1 MLEDVPRPS
10 LWKRLLI
17 GAALVVFA
25 SAGAT
30 AVAAFHEVDRV
41 VNAFRINPQ
50 LKLGGELARTDP
62 GKPQTLMLL
71 GSDRRPKGQQGS
83 DTGARSDTILLVRLD
98 PSKDATALMSLPRDL
113 KVNIPGHGIDKIN
126 AAYDIGGPKLTLKTV
141 KELTGL
147 RINHVINVDFRGFY
161 TAVNEIGCVY
171 VDIDR
176 RYFNDSPG
184 YSYINLQ
191 PGYQKMCGRHAL
203 QYVRFRHED
212 NDLVRSARQQD
223 FLREA
228 KQQVGV
234 GKLIGDRDRLVKIF
248 GHYTTSDIRSR
259 SEVLRLMK
267 LAVFSVDQPIREVHF
282 EGEIG
287 PSYVTASSAKV
298 RRLAQQ
304 FLGVQDTPGPRG
316 QIGPRRRHSSGALNL
331 EDASVAGRDQALQAV
346 QAGAGGRLP
355 VFYPTRLSRGAGFMQ
370 PPRVYKIGAKGGR
383 RYGAYRMVIKT
394 GLIGEFYGLQATTWR
409 NPPILEDASETRTL
423 GRRRFEVHYDGD
435 RVRLVAWRTRKAVY
449 WISNTLL
456 QTLSER
462 QMLAIA
468 RSTRTL

>member
-1 MLEDVPRPS
+1 MLEEIPRPS
-10 LWKRLLI
+10 LWKRLVI
-17 GAALVVFA
+17 GAALVLFA

-41 VNAFRINPQ
+41 VSAFRYNPE

-83 DTGARSDTILLVRLD
+83 GAGARSDTILLVRLD
-98 PSKDATALMSLPRDL
+98 PSKAATALMSLPRDL
-113 KVNIPGHGIDKIN
+113 KVSIPGHGVDKLN
-126 AAYDIGGPKLTLKTV
+126 AAYEIGGPRLTLRTV

-161 TAVNEIGCVY
+161 TAVNAIGCVY

-184 YSYINLQ
+184 FSYINVQ
-191 PGYQKMCGRHAL
+191 PGYQKMCGRGAL

-234 GKLIGDRDRLVKIF
+234 GRLIHNRDRLVRIF
-248 GHYTTSDIRSR
+248 GKYTTSDIHSR
-259 SEVLRLMK
+259 AEVLRLLK

-282 EGEIG
+282 QGNLG
-287 PSYVTASSAKV
+287 KSYVTASSSRV

-304 FLGVQDTPGPRG
+304 FLGVEDTPGPRG
-316 QIGPRRRHSSGALNL
+316 GVGPKRKRRGDLNL
-331 EDASVAGRDQALQAV
+331 METTAGKDQALQAV
-346 QAGAGGRLP
+346 QQGAGGRLP
-355 VFYPTRLSRGAGFMQ
+355 VYFPTKLTRGSSFAQ
-370 PPRVYKIGAKGGR
+370 PPRVYKLKGHDRR
-383 RYGAYRMVIKT
+383 RYGAYRMVVRR
-394 GLIGEFYGLQATTWR
+394 GLIGEFYGVQGTRWM
-409 NPPILEDASETRTL
+409 NPPILAGPSEKRRAGHRTL
-423 GRRRFEVHYDGD
+423 EIHYDGD
-435 RVRLVAWRTRKAVY
+435 RVRLVAWRTKTAVY
-449 WISNTLL
+449 WVSNTLL

-462 QMLAIA
+462 QMIAIA
-468 RSTRTL
+468 KSMRTL

>member
-1 MLEDVPRPS
+1 V
-10 LWKRLLI
+10 I
-17 GAALVVFA
+17 GAALVLFA

-41 VNAFRINPQ
+41 VSAFRYNPE

-83 DTGARSDTILLVRLD
+83 GAGARSDTILLVRLD
-98 PSKDATALMSLPRDL
+98 PSKAATALMSLPRDL
-113 KVNIPGHGIDKIN
+113 KVSIPGHGVDKLN
-126 AAYDIGGPKLTLKTV
+126 AAYEIGGPRLTLRTV

-161 TAVNEIGCVY
+161 TAVNAIGCVY

-184 YSYINLQ
+184 FSYINVQ
-191 PGYQKMCGRHAL
+191 PGYQKMCGRGAL

-234 GKLIGDRDRLVKIF
+234 GRLIHNRDRLVRIF
-248 GHYTTSDIRSR
+248 GKYTTSDIHSR
-259 SEVLRLMK
+259 AEVLRLLK

-282 EGEIG
+282 QGNLG
-287 PSYVTASSAKV
+287 KSYVTASSSRV

-304 FLGVQDTPGPRG
+304 FLGVEDTPGPRG
-316 QIGPRRRHSSGALNL
+316 GVGPKRKRRGDLNL
-331 EDASVAGRDQALQAV
+331 METTAGKDQALQAV
-346 QAGAGGRLP
+346 QQGAGGRLP
-355 VFYPTRLSRGAGFMQ
+355 VYFPTKLTRGSSFAQ
-370 PPRVYKIGAKGGR
+370 PPRVYKLKGHDRR
-383 RYGAYRMVIKT
+383 RYGAYRMVVRR
-394 GLIGEFYGLQATTWR
+394 GLIGEFYGVQGTRWM
-409 NPPILEDASETRTL
+409 NPPILAGPSEKRRAGHRTL
-423 GRRRFEVHYDGD
+423 EIHYDGD
-435 RVRLVAWRTRKAVY
+435 RVRLVAWRTKTAVY
-449 WISNTLL
+449 WVSNTLL

-462 QMLAIA
+462 QMIAIA
-468 RSTRTL
+468 KSMRTL